1 MKQEQKV
8 LVLNAIDYDK
18 MAYCT
23 SKYVV
28 KAADGVWKEETYD
41 SVYGQTSVTVTKN
54 LTGPTFTVGAE
65 AGLFKI
71 HSG

>member
-1 MKQEQKV
+1 MEKL
-8 LVLNAIDYDK
+8 LVLKEIDYDN

-28 KAADGVWKEETYD
+28 KAADGVWKEATYTA
-41 SVYGQTSVTVTKN
+41 VYGQTGVTVTKN
-54 LTGPTFTVGAE
+54 YTGPTFTVGAE